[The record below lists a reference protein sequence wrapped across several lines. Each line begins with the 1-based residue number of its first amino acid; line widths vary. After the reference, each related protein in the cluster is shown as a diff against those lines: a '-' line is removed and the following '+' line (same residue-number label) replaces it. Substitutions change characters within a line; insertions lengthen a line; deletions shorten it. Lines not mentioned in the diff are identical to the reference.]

1 MPYVSRWAG
10 LRLGLKDFCS
20 GQMGTNVASIK
31 KIRKP
36 SDCTSCQGYKVGG
49 AFLMNDENKT
59 VTKITEPGSSSVL
72 MKSRMTEE
80 QLCGDYKYCMAQ
92 KIIKEMLDR
101 GLISVD
107 EFNKISERNRQT
119 FSPYLAEIMP

>member
-1 MPYVSRWAG
+1 
-10 LRLGLKDFCS
+10 
-20 GQMGTNVASIK
+20 
-31 KIRKP
+31 
-36 SDCTSCQGYKVGG
+36 
-49 AFLMNDENKT
+49 MNDENKT

-92 KIIKEMLDR
+92 KIIKEMLDK

-107 EFNKISERNRQT
+107 EFNKISKRNRKT

>member
-1 MPYVSRWAG
+1 
-10 LRLGLKDFCS
+10 
-20 GQMGTNVASIK
+20 
-31 KIRKP
+31 
-36 SDCTSCQGYKVGG
+36 
-49 AFLMNDENKT
+49 MNDENKT

-72 MKSRMTEE
+72 MKSRMTEK

-107 EFNKISERNRQT
+107 EFNKISTRNRQT

>member
-1 MPYVSRWAG
+1 
-10 LRLGLKDFCS
+10 
-20 GQMGTNVASIK
+20 
-31 KIRKP
+31 
-36 SDCTSCQGYKVGG
+36 
-49 AFLMNDENKT
+49 MNDENKT

-92 KIIKEMLDR
+92 KIIKELLDR

-107 EFNKISERNRQT
+107 EFNKISERNRQA